1 MIYIKNY
8 IDRGVNAKRHFGLT
22 HQESFELELTAL
34 KKVQGYSNMCQLID
48 YDTNNLTLHLE
59 YAGQNLNYYIDK
71 IRGHQ
76 KEQKRLGKKGLP
88 QTDPL
93 NISDFTLTRIDFV
106 RQIEYVFDIF
116 KSLNIVH
123 FDLGPWNICT
133 KNNQIT
139 IIDFGCVVLDG
150 NIKAECLK
158 KPYEQ
163 FLSDGGWDVQK
174 EKTISRIDSRL
185 FNLL

>member
-8 IDRGVNAKRHFGLT
+8 VDRDVNEKRHFGLT
-22 HQESFELELTAL
+22 YQQSFELELTVL
-34 KKVQGYSNMCQLID
+34 KKIKGYPNMCQLID
-48 YDTNNLTLHLE
+48 YDTNNLTLYLE

-71 IRGHQ
+71 IRGYQ
-76 KEQKRLGKKGLP
+76 KEQKRLEKKGLS
-88 QTDPL
+88 QLDPL
-93 NISDFTLTRIDFV
+93 DISEFTLTRIDFV
-106 RQIEYVFDIF
+106 RQIDCVFDIF
-116 KSLNIVH
+116 KNLNIVH
-123 FDLGPWNICT
+123 FDLGPWNICI

-163 FLSDGGWDVQK
+163 FLSDGSWNIQK